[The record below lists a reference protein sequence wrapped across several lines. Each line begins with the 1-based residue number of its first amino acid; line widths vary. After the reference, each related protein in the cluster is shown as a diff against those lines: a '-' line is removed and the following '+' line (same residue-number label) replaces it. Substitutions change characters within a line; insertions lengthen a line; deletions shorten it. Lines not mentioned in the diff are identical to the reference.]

1 MLAIRNPRLL
11 LWSMLEIRMMIM
23 PDIHDETTNNNIV
36 YIIKESSTETLF
48 HTFKIYLQLSFM
60 RVY

>member
-36 YIIKESSTETLF
+36 YIIKESCTETLF
-48 HTFKIYLQLSFM
+48 HTCKIYLQLSFM
-60 RVY
+60 KVY